1 MHNKLFINVL
11 CHFGNWHLR
20 IEIFIKLSVTLFIM
34 VNSSLTQ
41 ITLSAVV
48 KVHIT
53 TLFKCDCS
61 GFRHLQFLH
70 SKIPFK
76 LTKKVGHIMGKNP
89 QMMCPT
95 KKFYIFNSKKFS
107 KVLKHLYFL
116 TYSLLP
122 ELQQQQ
128 QRSYQPSG
136 CCLRR

>member
-1 MHNKLFINVL
+1 MLIVWLKFYLFFQKRNIFIDGCTAHVAHSGKFWNIQFARL
-11 CHFGNWHLR
+11 QRR
-20 IEIFIKLSVTLFIM
+20 IEIFIKLSITLFIM

-89 QMMCPT
+89 KMMCPT
-95 KKFYIFNSKKFS
+95 KKFYIFTFKKFA
-107 KVLKHLYFL
+107 KVLKPF
-116 TYSLLP
+116 
-122 ELQQQQ
+122 
-128 QRSYQPSG
+128 
-136 CCLRR
+136 

>member
-1 MHNKLFINVL
+1 MYNIIVKCFPQMHNKLFIDVL
-11 CHFGNWHLR
+11 CHFGNRHLR
-20 IEIFIKLSVTLFIM
+20 IEVFIKLSITLFIM

-76 LTKKVGHIMGKNP
+76 LTKKVRHIIGKNP
-89 QMMCPT
+89 KMMCLT
-95 KKFYIFNSKKFS
+95 KKFYIFTLKKFS
-107 KVLKHLYFL
+107 KVLKPSEFL
-116 TYSLLP
+116 IYSLL
-122 ELQQQQ
+122 LQ
-128 QRSYQPSG
+128 
-136 CCLRR
+136 